1 MADCTSVAPHL
12 GSKLSKPT
20 TPDFQP
26 RQTNSGNSQ
35 LPTSWRLAV
44 KASWGLAVKASWGL
58 AVKVLAVVLPL
69 IGRESPRLSALSKAS
84 EDAI

>member
-12 GSKLSKPT
+12 GSKLSKQT
-20 TPDFQP
+20 TPEFRP
-26 RQTNSGNSQ
+26 PQTNSGNSQ

-44 KASWGLAVKASWGL
+44 KASWGLAA
-58 AVKVLAVVLPL
+58 KVLAVVLPL

>member
-1 MADCTSVAPHL
+1 MADCTSVAHHL

-26 RQTNSGNSQ
+26 PQTNSGNSQ
-35 LPTSWRLAV
+35 LPTSWR
-44 KASWGLAVKASWGL
+44 LAVKASWGL